1 MAKLADDMLKLAKE
15 NLILKQGRPS
25 QAKLRRSISNS
36 YYAVFHL
43 ILEEGV
49 SLLVGQKGVDAQLI
63 FYFQRS
69 FEHTGIKDACEL
81 IIKQKLPSRHA
92 PIIGP
97 FPAQCKSIASLFIEL
112 QKARH
117 RADYDLSSPLSKS
130 QAGAYLA
137 IAEQVFSA
145 WSTAKQTE
153 ETALKQFHGLM
164 LLNKSKKG

>member
-1 MAKLADDMLKLAKE
+1 MLKLAKE

-43 ILEEGV
+43 ILEGGV
-49 SLLVGQKGVDAQLI
+49 GLLIGKKKEDAELSHYI
-63 FYFQRS
+63 QRS
-69 FEHTGIKDACEL
+69 FEHNSIKEACEL
-81 IIKQKLPSRHA
+81 VQRHNLPHKHS
-92 PIIGP
+92 PISGP
-97 FPAQCKSIASLFIEL
+97 FPAKCKSLAGLFIEI

-117 RADYDLSSPLSKS
+117 FADYDLSTSISKS
-130 QAGAYLA
+130 MAETYYNMAVQA
-137 IAEQVFSA
+137 FDD

-153 ETALKQFHGLM
+153 ETALKQFLGLM